1 MNMITPISST
11 EPSSDTLAARAL
23 IVALKISQWEGR
35 RIDRAVTRQVK
46 AQHHAA
52 DDAGNFNKLLIRK
65 EALEPVQRVANET
78 GAEFRKRTLPW
89 MDAGGR
95 IMAADAFMAHA
106 SWMRGQVAKFEG
118 AVSEFLQRYPA
129 EVQAAHGR
137 LGSMFDHTDYPDVEE
152 LRGKFSMEAKVLPV
166 PTAGDFR
173 VAMSAAQVA
182 RIRSEIE
189 TTVTDATQA
198 AVRDVYERIAD
209 KVGRM
214 VKRLNAF
221 KPAKRKGDRAEG
233 VFRDSLVENIRD
245 LIDVLPAL
253 NITGDP
259 ALAAMGDRLYE
270 LARFDA
276 AVLREDA
283 EVRRNVATEAQAI
296 LDSIGGFLA

>member
-1 MNMITPISST
+1 MNMMTPISTTS
-11 EPSSDTLAARAL
+11 PSSGALAARAL

-35 RIDRAVTRQVK
+35 RVDRAVTRQVK
-46 AQHHAA
+46 AQHGAS
-52 DDAGNFNKLLIRK
+52 DDAGNFNKLLVRK
-65 EALEPVQRVANET
+65 EALEPIQKIANET

-106 SWMRGQVAKFEG
+106 AWMRGQEAKFQA
-118 AVSEFLQRYPA
+118 AVSDFLRGYPNH
-129 EVQAAHGR
+129 VQAASAR
-137 LGSMFDHTDYPDVEE
+137 LGSMFDHTDYPSVDD
-152 LRGKFSMEAKVLPV
+152 LRGKFSMEVKVLPV
-166 PTAGDFR
+166 PTAADFR
-173 VAMSAAQVA
+173 VEMSDAQVA

-189 TTVTDATQA
+189 TTVTDATAA

-209 KVGRM
+209 KVGHM
-214 VKRLNAF
+214 VERLGAY

-233 VFRDSLVENIRD
+233 IFRDSLVENIRD

-259 ALAAMGDRLYE
+259 ALAAMGDRLFE

>member
-1 MNMITPISST
+1 MNMMTSISAASPST
-11 EPSSDTLAARAL
+11 AALASRAL

-35 RIDRAVTRQVK
+35 RVDRAVTRQVK
-46 AQHHAA
+46 QQHGAA

-65 EALEPVQRVANET
+65 EALEPIQKIANET
-78 GAEFRKRTLPW
+78 GAEFRRRTLPW

-106 SWMRGQVAKFEG
+106 SWMRGQVSKFES
-118 AVSEFLQRYPA
+118 AVADFLQKYPA
-129 EVQAAHGR
+129 EVQAAHSR

-152 LRGKFSMEAKVLPV
+152 LRGKFAMEVKVLPV
-166 PTAGDFR
+166 PTASDFR
-173 VAMSAAQVA
+173 VDMSEAQVA

-189 TTVTDATQA
+189 MTVTDATAQ
-198 AVRDVYERIAD
+198 AVRDVYERIAE

-214 VKRLNAF
+214 VERLNAY
-221 KPAKRKGDRAEG
+221 KPARRKGERSEG
-233 VFRDSLVENIRD
+233 TFKDSLVGNIRD

-259 ALAAMGDRLYE
+259 ALAAMGDRLFE

-283 EVRRNVATEAQAI
+283 EVRRNVATEAQKI